1 MTGAKEQKMRAPE
14 GKITL
19 RIAIDMTTPG
29 AVLLSAFA
37 PALLGLLLAVEE
49 AGRVSLPLSLLLLL
63 IPALMNAS
71 VDVLNDY
78 YDYIR
83 GNDTPD
89 NIVSE
94 SDGPLAYHQVKDP
107 RPALFIGWGLLL
119 AAAVGGIYVIWRTG
133 PLPAV
138 IGAAGGV
145 ILLTYS
151 WGKLPTSFLPV
162 GEPLAGFTLGG
173 LVPLGVYAALT
184 GHASWLVL
192 YKSVPMMLI
201 VAQFMLVNNTCDMER
216 DGKAGR
222 RTLPM
227 VIGYKASRKLANGM
241 NLIWMAQLAQVILV
255 WYPGGWPVLVVV
267 LLLCLKGI
275 AACFREERTRE
286 NKTPATAAVAQ
297 LALLVAAGFP
307 AAVALHL
314 FL

>member
-1 MTGAKEQKMRAPE
+1 M
-14 GKITL
+14 
-19 RIAIDMTTPG
+19 
-29 AVLLSAFA
+29 
-37 PALLGLLLAVEE
+37 LAVEE

-151 WGKLPTSFLPV
+151 WGKLPTSFRALWGNPWRIH
-162 GEPLAGFTLGG
+162 PWR

-227 VIGYKASRKLANGM
+227 VIGYKASRKLANG
-241 NLIWMAQLAQVILV
+241 
-255 WYPGGWPVLVVV
+255 
-267 LLLCLKGI
+267 
-275 AACFREERTRE
+275 
-286 NKTPATAAVAQ
+286 
-297 LALLVAAGFP
+297 
-307 AAVALHL
+307 
-314 FL
+314 